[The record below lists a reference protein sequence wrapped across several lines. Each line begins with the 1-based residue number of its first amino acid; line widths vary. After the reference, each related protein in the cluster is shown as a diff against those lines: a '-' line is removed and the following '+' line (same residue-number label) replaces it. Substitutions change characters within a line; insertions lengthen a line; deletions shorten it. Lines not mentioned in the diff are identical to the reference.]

1 MLQIIKTT
9 DLKAAAQF
17 TLDNMQVYYQM
28 YDVDWQLDDV
38 YQATEAL
45 DNYDIQVD
53 GQLVGVLRLSF
64 NDSACQLRD
73 IQIGSAHQSKG
84 YGAQVIELVKDM
96 AKQRDCSTVELK
108 VFQRSPA
115 HKLYSRVGF
124 TLDKEDEKFYYM
136 SLKL

>member
-1 MLQIIKTT
+1 MIEIIKTT

-38 YQATEAL
+38 YQATKTL
-45 DNYDIQVD
+45 NNYDIQVD
-53 GQLVGVLRLSF
+53 GRLVGVLRLSF
-64 NDSACQLRD
+64 EDNTCQLRD

-84 YGAQVIELVKDM
+84 YGAQVIELVKSM
-96 AKQRDCSTVELK
+96 AKERDCKSIELK

-136 SLKL
+136 SLTL

>member
-1 MLQIIKTT
+1 MIEIIKTT

-38 YQATEAL
+38 YQATKAL
-45 DNYDIQVD
+45 DNYDILVD
-53 GQLVGVLRLSF
+53 GKRVGVLRLSF
-64 NDSACQLRD
+64 DDNTCQLRD

-84 YGAQVIELVKDM
+84 YGAQVIELVKNM
-96 AKQRDCSTVELK
+96 AKEQDCSTIELK
-108 VFQRSPA
+108 VFQRSAA

-124 TLDKEDEKFYYM
+124 TVDKEDEKFYYM
-136 SLKL
+136 SLTL